1 MAIYSTSVGYN
12 ENSNTDYRIDQVG
25 LMLCEAEMNDMKLF
39 EAALHADFCEIN
51 AIREG
56 TLLEAEAAA
65 NDNANKKGFFAK
77 IKEALIRFWRDKLK
91 PALERAIAQIGAFFG
106 DANSLVKVHDRI
118 EADLKAGKKKNYRPF
133 KGKIKI
139 SRFKFTPT
147 TDASDIE
154 IPSFEDMVAEV
165 KDSNVALTS
174 EQYELAIYAGL
185 FEVMDR
191 RANASNLKELKE
203 EFKKA
208 YKDELIPK
216 YEHEYLT
223 TENYSAVIR
232 DVKDQISN
240 HKNVINNLKNIQ
252 SIAKN
257 TIDSRIHEID
267 RISKI
272 KYSERMDKYS
282 DATIANLNAMCTATQ
297 RCLSNVASLS
307 IKTAKEATANAA
319 KILKTVNHY
328 MGGYGDE
335 LNEAAI
341 SAHAEVWLALNQG

>member
-106 DANSLVKVHDRI
+106 DASSLVKVHDRI
-118 EADLKAGKKKNYRPF
+118 EADLKAGKKKNYRSF
-133 KGKIKI
+133 KGKFKI
-139 SRFKFTPT
+139 NPFKFN
-147 TDASDIE
+147 IE
-154 IPSFEDMVAEV
+154 HALDFDVPSFEDMV
-165 KDSNVALTS
+165 KDAKESEGLTS
-174 EQYELAIYAGL
+174 DLYEIDIYMKL
-185 FEVMDR
+185 FEGMDKKS
-191 RANASNLKELKE
+191 NSSNLKDLKD

-208 YKDELIPK
+208 YKDTILPK
-216 YEHEYLT
+216 YDYEYLT
-223 TENYSAVIR
+223 TENYSVVIR
-232 DVKDQISN
+232 DAKDQITN
-240 HKNVINNLKNIQ
+240 HKNVIKGLKDVQSMTKNI
-252 SIAKN
+252 
-257 TIDSRIHEID
+257 IDARIHEID
-267 RISKI
+267 RIAKI

-328 MGGYGDE
+328 MAGHGDE

-341 SAHAEVWLALNQG
+341 TAHAEVWLALNQG

>member
-12 ENSNTDYRIDQVG
+12 ESSNTDYRIDQVG

-77 IKEALIRFWRDKLK
+77 IKEALIRFWKDKLK

-118 EADLKAGKKKNYRPF
+118 EADLKAGKKKNYRSF
-133 KGKIKI
+133 KGKFKI
-139 SRFKFTPT
+139 NRFIFNPEHVLNI
-147 TDASDIE
+147 D
-154 IPSFEDMVAEV
+154 IPSFEEMVKNAKETEG
-165 KDSNVALTS
+165 ATS
-174 EQYELAIYAGL
+174 DYYEIETYMSL
-185 FEVMDR
+185 FEGMDKK
-191 RANASNLKELKE
+191 ANASNLKDLKD

-208 YKDELIPK
+208 YKDTILPK
-216 YEHEYLT
+216 YDYEYLT

-232 DVKDQISN
+232 DVKAQITN
-240 HKNVINNLKNIQ
+240 HKNIINGLKEVQSTAKNI
-252 SIAKN
+252 
-257 TIDSRIHEID
+257 IDSRIHEID

-272 KYSERMDKYS
+272 KYSDRMDKYS
-282 DATIANLNAMCTATQ
+282 DTTITGLNAMCTATQ

-328 MGGYGDE
+328 MAGYGDE